1 MLLFIET
8 AIFLPEK
15 INDGDKTITYNQP
28 HMLPQIRNFRDMYIL
43 NVQKDREIRKNALT
57 NRKHEN

>member
-8 AIFLPEK
+8 TIFLPEK

-28 HMLPQIRNFRDMYIL
+28 HMLPQIR
-43 NVQKDREIRKNALT
+43 KNALT
-57 NRKHEN
+57 NRKHENRHLD